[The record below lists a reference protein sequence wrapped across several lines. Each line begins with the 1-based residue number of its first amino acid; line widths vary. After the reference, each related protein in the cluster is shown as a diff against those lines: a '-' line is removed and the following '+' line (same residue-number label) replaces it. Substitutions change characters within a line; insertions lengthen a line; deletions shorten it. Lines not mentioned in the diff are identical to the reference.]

1 MLKNAL
7 SLGHHIVSNRLGKR
21 VKPRFLTYLV
31 TFGCNARCM
40 MCDSWK
46 KETAD
51 DLSLEEINQALSQLP
66 TMDAV
71 RLSGGEPFVRQD
83 FPEIVES
90 VQRYLKPKGLHIT
103 TNGFLTK
110 RIMSFLEYRDKK
122 LPLQLMISVDGFG
135 EKHNEVRGHHLAWQ
149 RTSEL
154 IEWLAPRRKELN
166 VDLSVNQTIVDNEGL
181 DHYRQLRDFLKPFD
195 VFNQVVIAY
204 DESATYNLEQG
215 VNIAKKHAS
224 TYPLF
229 PGLSRTVVLQL
240 LHEIEQD
247 LSNFPRINR
256 WFKRYYLAGIYN
268 RLDKTDAT
276 PNPPCVALNS
286 HMRLYPNG
294 DVPTCQ
300 FNSQTVG
307 NLREQSFEE
316 LWFGKKAVAKREWV
330 KNCEGCWAECEV
342 VPSAIYTA
350 DILQFSKWWFSDT
363 SVLQQ
368 PSIITTSSD

>member
-46 KETAD
+46 KETSD
-51 DLSLEEINQALSQLP
+51 DLSLDEIKQVLSQLP

-83 FPEIVES
+83 FPEIVAY
-90 VQRYLKPKGLHIT
+90 VQKYLKPKGLHIT

-110 RIMSFLEYRDKK
+110 RIMAFLEERDKR

-135 EKHNEVRGHHLAWQ
+135 EKHNEVRGHPLAWQ

-154 IEWLAPRRKELN
+154 IQWLAPRRKSLN
-166 VDLSVNQTIVDNEGL
+166 VELSVNQTIVDNEGL

-204 DESATYNLEQG
+204 DESATYNLEQQ
-215 VNIAKKHAS
+215 VNIAKKHADS
-224 TYPLF
+224 YPLF
-229 PGLSRTVVLQL
+229 PGLSRSVVLTL
-240 LHEIEQD
+240 LHEIEKD
-247 LSNFPRINR
+247 LSSFPRINR

-268 RLDKTDAT
+268 RIDKNQGS

-300 FNSQTVG
+300 FNSQVVG

-316 LWFGKKAVAKREWV
+316 VWFGKKATAKHQWV

-363 SVLQQ
+363 SVLKQ
-368 PSIITTSSD
+368 PTIITSSVD